1 MKNCLDT
8 GAIFSNPN
16 IPVYIKAFCRFDC
29 DQIHRLEWDLEA
41 VTKTKHTAEEI
52 KENGTYYGLNKPIFI
67 LKPGWIQ
74 YDESFELTINACK
87 FKMESF
93 LCTY

>member
-16 IPVYIKAFCRFDC
+16 IPVYIKMFCISEC
-29 DQIHRLEWDLEA
+29 DKIHRTEWDLVA
-41 VTKTKHTAEEI
+41 VTETKYSAEEI
-52 KENGTYYGLNKPIFI
+52 KKNGTYYGLDKPIFI

-87 FKMESF
+87 F
-93 LCTY
+93 